1 MVVALNS
8 TFKQPVAHFSTTE
21 ICAQGTNII
30 LNNLCC
36 DNAASDMYS
45 CYEDPGA
52 ALLDCDLLKMTID
65 KTSAVDEPI
74 FVVLDTSNLIKLAQ
88 NIFEDLQLLFTED
101 GRRIE
106 SKFICELEKLSA
118 EELPLVN
125 KITQEHVQFSKK
137 MRVYLATLVVLAS
150 VADAIEFCEKILN

>member
-1 MVVALNS
+1 
-8 TFKQPVAHFSTTE
+8 
-21 ICAQGTNII
+21 
-30 LNNLCC
+30 
-36 DNAASDMYS
+36 
-45 CYEDPGA
+45 
-52 ALLDCDLLKMTID
+52 MTIG

-74 FVVLDTSNLIKLAQ
+74 FVVLDTSTLIKLAR
-88 NIFEDLQLLFTED
+88 NIFGDLQLLFTED

-106 SKFICELEKLSA
+106 SKFICELEKLQSA

-125 KITQEHVQFSKK
+125 KITQEHVQFYKK